1 MGNLFLILT
10 ILSET
15 AAVICMKLSAGFTN
29 TLYTI
34 FAIITYGLS
43 FLFLTLALKYLP
55 AGIANGIWAG
65 VSTILVAL
73 IGMLVFKE
81 KLNTIQ
87 MISLLLIAIGLIGL
101 NFNKTTA

>member
-15 AAVICMKLSAGFTN
+15 AAVICMKLSAGFHN
-29 TLYTI
+29 TVYTI

-55 AGIANGIWAG
+55 AGLANGIWAG
-65 VSTILVAL
+65 ASTILVAL

-81 KLNTIQ
+81 KLTVIQ
-87 MISLLLIAIGLIGL
+87 IGSLLLIALGLIGL
-101 NFNKTTA
+101 NFNKTVA